1 MDGLK
6 IGEQMFHN
14 RGYKGKARSRR
25 AGGAEKWSN
34 QRPLP
39 WRADHKGRDATDEK
53 VTPRSEGSTSL
64 VGLASLGDLPWE
76 DKFP

>member
-25 AGGAEKWSN
+25 AGGAEKWPS

-39 WRADHKGRDATDEK
+39 WHADHKGRDATDEK
-53 VTPRSEGSTSL
+53 VTLRSEGSTSL

-76 DKFP
+76 DKVP